1 MGYASALRSVS
12 VAQLGTLLLHLLL
25 LLPNGDASPYFN
37 RLLLHSRIRGRSEG
51 ANTCAV
57 QQIDG
62 TSKRYFSSCK
72 SWYQKKICG
81 KPTTVS
87 YECCPGFISIE
98 GEKGCPAI
106 APLSNVFRTL
116 ETVDATATQE
126 YSQRA
131 ELRGELDGHATVTYF
146 APQNEGWTELPTEVL
161 DALVSNVNRE
171 LRNALYYHMVNR
183 RLLASDLKHGSTLTS
198 MYEKLGVM
206 VHHYPN
212 GIITVNCARL
222 LKPNNLATNG
232 VVHVID
238 RVIAPPSTNLRQILE
253 SDDNLATL
261 RAAVAEAGLLDD
273 LEKDGAVTFFAP
285 TNEAFEKLPTEVLQ
299 RILSDPIA
307 LKALLNNHMVDSLQ
321 CSEAVLSNSNLE
333 TLEGTPLTVGCDGDK
348 LTLNGKA
355 IVTKKDV
362 LARNGVVHLIDD
374 VLVPNSAKSVF
385 ELADSAGV
393 TSFIDMFAEAGLK
406 GSLKPGEAYTLLAP
420 KNEAFSDT
428 TIFELSDDIAEL
440 LKNHVIKGQVSLYQL
455 YNGQELETLGGK
467 KIRIFIYRKAICIEN
482 SCVSTMG
489 KEGRLGILHVIN
501 KLIHVPERSFLE
513 ILQADRRFSTLVEL
527 IRTAGLT
534 EKLRSAGRLT
544 LFAPT
549 NEAFA
554 ALPKAELNRLKG
566 NPKELEALLNFHLAS
581 EVLVSGGIV
590 GGAKNVLRT
599 LHGGLL
605 EIESSKDGSVL
616 VNGKKVVESDLMAT
630 SGAIHIISG
639 VLTPTSATSNKFGLS
654 KSSITSGSTR
664 VGGRTKI
671 IDGGSTLS
679 KTGTMVSRTTVVD
692 GDGGISEDTFSQLQ
706 SGGTRVSK
714 VNKVVKPS
722 SHKKTTVKKTITNAD
737 GTTSTQTFTL
747 EGDDIEGQIRRL
759 SQPSK

>member
-1 MGYASALRSVS
+1 S

-261 RAAVAEAGLLDD
+261 RRRIVNIVKYLQKYVSRHGRLYIKSPAYRMRDVAPRCKFINGAFGSRVAVSPTLPRTTHTHTLPCAFSRLRDRGWPPRPSNRLDLRVDDDCLDRSEVRLLY
-273 LEKDGAVTFFAP
+273 KSVAYT
-285 TNEAFEKLPTEVLQ
+285 
-299 RILSDPIA
+299 
-307 LKALLNNHMVDSLQ
+307 
-321 CSEAVLSNSNLE
+321 
-333 TLEGTPLTVGCDGDK
+333 
-348 LTLNGKA
+348 
-355 IVTKKDV
+355 DV
-362 LARNGVVHLIDD
+362 PSFGYQQQHRSYPSVIII
-374 VLVPNSAKSVF
+374 PFSSKSVF

-639 VLTPTSATSNKFGLS
+639 VLTP
-654 KSSITSGSTR
+654 
-664 VGGRTKI
+664 
-671 IDGGSTLS
+671 
-679 KTGTMVSRTTVVD
+679 
-692 GDGGISEDTFSQLQ
+692 
-706 SGGTRVSK
+706 
-714 VNKVVKPS
+714 
-722 SHKKTTVKKTITNAD
+722 
-737 GTTSTQTFTL
+737 
-747 EGDDIEGQIRRL
+747 
-759 SQPSK
+759 

>member
-25 LLPNGDASPYFN
+25 LLPDGEASPYFN
-37 RLLLHSRIRGRSEG
+37 RLLAHSRIRGRSEG

-81 KPTTVS
+81 KPTTVN

-106 APLSNVFRTL
+106 APLSNVFSTL

-183 RLLASDLKHGSTLTS
+183 RLLASDLKHSSTLTS

-238 RVIAPPSTNLRQILE
+238 RVIAPPSTNMRQILE

-321 CSEAVLSNSNLE
+321 CSEAVLSNANLE
-333 TLEGTPLTVGCDGDK
+333 SLEGTPLTVGCDGDK

-420 KNEAFSDT
+420 KNEAFTDT

-501 KLIHVPERSFLE
+501 KLIQVPVRSFLE

-527 IRTAGLT
+527 IKTAGLT
-534 EKLRSAGRLT
+534 EKLRSGGRLT

-605 EIESSKDGSVL
+605 EIESSKDGSFL

-630 SGAIHIISG
+630 SGAIHIING

-654 KSSITSGSTR
+654 KSSIASGSTH

-679 KTGTMVSRTTVVD
+679 KTGTTVTRTIVVD
-692 GDGGISEDTFSQLQ
+692 GDEGISEGTFSQLQ

-714 VNKVVKPS
+714 INKVVKPS
-722 SHKKTTVKKTITNAD
+722 GQKKTTVKKTVTHAD